1 MTSAILLYVFVPVE
15 VFTMVLDTRMILL
28 EFTGG
33 GSLEQWRE
41 LFLARVQA
49 LAGAPLVALLC
60 YYTIVLLAAVQ
71 PFPPAFRTHVMKHE
85 DLMEELQAA
94 AAQIG
99 VTLRFERGDFEGGY
113 CILRDQKLLL
123 INKRLMPARKVTVI
137 AVALSEIGLDNV
149 YLKPAVRAFVE
160 DEAARSLRAAQ

>member
-1 MTSAILLYVFVPVE
+1 
-15 VFTMVLDTRMILL
+15 
-28 EFTGG
+28 
-33 GSLEQWRE
+33 
-41 LFLARVQA
+41 
-49 LAGAPLVALLC
+49 
-60 YYTIVLLAAVQ
+60 
-71 PFPPAFRTHVMKHE
+71 MKHE

-99 VTLRFERGDFEGGY
+99 ITLRFERGDFEGGY

-123 INKRLMPARKVTVI
+123 INRRLMPARKVTVL